1 MFGSCAIRTCEP
13 RQVRKEAAISE
24 TSYVPQT
31 SLLIPGGAAKG
42 QSSIKSP
49 VEGIHYMT
57 TDKYIAIYRRFRPE
71 TFDKVLG
78 QDHIIKVLASQIKDD
93 SVGHAYLFC
102 GTRGTGK
109 TTIARL
115 LAKGVNCLSETLR
128 PCGICE
134 HCREIKNGT
143 FVDVIEIDAAS
154 NNGVD
159 NIRELRESVKYP
171 PSIGRK
177 KVYIIDE
184 VHMLSKG
191 AFNALLKTLE
201 EPPEN
206 VMFILATTEA
216 GKLPATIMSRCLR
229 FDFKRVPATEIMKGM
244 KDICKEMSI
253 DIDDESLAL
262 LASNADG
269 SVRDGLSILE
279 QCISAADGMINRDL
293 ILDVI
298 GSPGDQLIS
307 SLTEH
312 VMNSRTSEA
321 LVALDEM
328 LSEGKDERR
337 IMEDWIEYYRSVL
350 MIRFITKPENI
361 LSRSLEN
368 IENIRKISEN
378 MTIEFINKSIYE
390 LSKVLNDSRWSS
402 HPRILLEM
410 YIIEMSQNRE

>member
-1 MFGSCAIRTCEP
+1 
-13 RQVRKEAAISE
+13 
-24 TSYVPQT
+24 
-31 SLLIPGGAAKG
+31 
-42 QSSIKSP
+42 
-49 VEGIHYMT
+49 MT

-78 QDHIIKVLASQIKDD
+78 QNHIVKILENQIKEN

-134 HCREIKNGT
+134 NCREIKNGT

-191 AFNALLKTLE
+191 ASNALLKTLE
-201 EPPEN
+201 EPPED

-216 GKLPATIMSRCLR
+216 NKLPATITSRCLR
-229 FDFKRVPATEIMKGM
+229 FDFKRVPAAEIIKGM
-244 KDICKEMSI
+244 KEICREMTVE
-253 DIDDESLAL
+253 IDDESLAL
-262 LASNADG
+262 LAANADG

-279 QCISAADGMINRDL
+279 QCISASGGKIDRDL
-293 ILDVI
+293 ILEVI
-298 GSPGDQLIS
+298 GSPGDHQIS
-307 SLTEH
+307 SLTDD
-312 VMNSRTSEA
+312 VINNRTAEA
-321 LVALDEM
+321 LIALDGM

-337 IMEDWIEYYRSVL
+337 IMEDWIEFYRSALIIKFVA
-350 MIRFITKPENI
+350 KPENV
-361 LSRSLEN
+361 LNRSLEN
-368 IENIRKISEN
+368 IENIRKSSEG
-378 MTIEFINKSIYE
+378 MTAEFINKSIYE

-410 YIIEMSQNRE
+410 YIIEMSQKMED

>member
-1 MFGSCAIRTCEP
+1 MCRRQACSLQTKLLRGNLNGKAGFAEP
-13 RQVRKEAAISE
+13 VFYKRENMPIN
-24 TSYVPQT
+24 
-31 SLLIPGGAAKG
+31 
-42 QSSIKSP
+42 
-49 VEGIHYMT
+49 
-57 TDKYIAIYRRFRPE
+57 KYIAIYRRFRPE

-78 QDHIIKVLASQIKDD
+78 QQHIVKVLKNQIKED
-93 SVGHAYLFC
+93 SVGHAYIFC

-115 LAKGVNCLSETLR
+115 LAKGVNCLSGTVR

-134 HCREIKNGT
+134 NCQEIKNGT
-143 FVDVIEIDAAS
+143 FVDVVEIDAAS

-171 PSIGRK
+171 PSVGRK

-201 EPPEN
+201 EPPDN
-206 VMFILATTEA
+206 VMFILATTEVN
-216 GKLPATIMSRCLR
+216 KLPATIMSRCLR
-229 FDFKRVPATEIMKGM
+229 FDFKRVSATEIMRGM
-244 KDICKEMSI
+244 NEICREMNIEI
-253 DIDDESLAL
+253 DNESLAL

-279 QCISAADGMINRDL
+279 QCISAAEGKITREL

-298 GSPGDQLIS
+298 GSPGDHLIAGLTEDVMNGRTAEALIS
-307 SLTEH
+307 
-312 VMNSRTSEA
+312 
-321 LVALDEM
+321 LDEM
-328 LSEGKDERR
+328 LTEGKDERR
-337 IMEDWIEYYRSVL
+337 IMEDWIEYYRSALIIKFVKTPDAVL
-350 MIRFITKPENI
+350 NRSSENI
-361 LSRSLEN
+361 D
-368 IENIRKISEN
+368 NIRKLSQG
-378 MTIEFINKSIYE
+378 MTVEFINDSIYQ

-410 YIIEMSQNRE
+410 YIIEMSRKNAK

>member
-1 MFGSCAIRTCEP
+1 MN
-13 RQVRKEAAISE
+13 
-24 TSYVPQT
+24 
-31 SLLIPGGAAKG
+31 
-42 QSSIKSP
+42 
-49 VEGIHYMT
+49 
-57 TDKYIAIYRRFRPE
+57 KYIAIYRRFRPE

-78 QDHIIKVLASQIKDD
+78 QQHIVKVLKNQIKED
-93 SVGHAYLFC
+93 SVGHAYIFC

-115 LAKGVNCLSETLR
+115 LAKGVNCLSGTVR

-134 HCREIKNGT
+134 NCQEIKNGT
-143 FVDVIEIDAAS
+143 FVDVVEIDAAS

-171 PSIGRK
+171 PSVGRK

-201 EPPEN
+201 EPPDN
-206 VMFILATTEA
+206 VMFILATTEVN
-216 GKLPATIMSRCLR
+216 KLPATIMSRCLR
-229 FDFKRVPATEIMKGM
+229 FDFKRVSATEIMRGM
-244 KDICKEMSI
+244 NEICREMNIEI
-253 DIDDESLAL
+253 DNESLAL

-279 QCISAADGMINRDL
+279 QCISAAEGKITREL

-298 GSPGDQLIS
+298 GSPGDHLIAGLTEDVMNGRTAEALIS
-307 SLTEH
+307 
-312 VMNSRTSEA
+312 
-321 LVALDEM
+321 LDEM
-328 LSEGKDERR
+328 LTEGKDERR
-337 IMEDWIEYYRSVL
+337 IMEDWIEYYRSALIIKFVKTPDAVL
-350 MIRFITKPENI
+350 NRSSENI
-361 LSRSLEN
+361 D
-368 IENIRKISEN
+368 NIRKLSQG
-378 MTIEFINKSIYE
+378 MTVEFINDSIYQ

-410 YIIEMSQNRE
+410 YIIEMSRKNAK

>member
-1 MFGSCAIRTCEP
+1 MA
-13 RQVRKEAAISE
+13 
-24 TSYVPQT
+24 
-31 SLLIPGGAAKG
+31 
-42 QSSIKSP
+42 
-49 VEGIHYMT
+49 

-78 QDHIIKVLASQIKDD
+78 QEHIVKVLSNQIKEDK
-93 SVGHAYLFC
+93 VGHAYLFC

-115 LAKGVNCLSETLR
+115 LAKGVNCLSETVK

-134 HCREIKNGT
+134 NCQEIKNGT

-171 PSIGRK
+171 PSVGKK

-206 VMFILATTEA
+206 VLFVLATTEA
-216 GKLPATIMSRCLR
+216 NKLPATIMSRCLR
-229 FDFKRVPATEIMKGM
+229 FDFRRVPAPEIMKGM
-244 KDICKEMSI
+244 KEICNEVGIKI
-253 DIDDESLAL
+253 DNESLAL

-279 QCISAADGMINRDL
+279 QCISAASDEITRDL

-298 GSPGDQLIS
+298 GSPGDHLIA
-307 SLTEH
+307 SLTAD
-312 VMNSRTSEA
+312 VMAGKTAEA
-321 LVALDEM
+321 LIKLDEM
-328 LSEGKDERR
+328 LAEGKDERR
-337 IMEDWIEYYRSVL
+337 VMEDWIEYYRSALIIKFVS
-350 MIRFITKPENI
+350 KPEVI
-361 LSRSLEN
+361 LNRSLEN
-368 IENIRKISEN
+368 IENIRKLSVDMN
-378 MTIEFINKSIYE
+378 VDFINNSIYE
-390 LSKVLNDSRWSS
+390 LSKVLNDSRWST

-410 YIIEMSQNRE
+410 YIIEMSNNKED